1 MESFYGGRPG
11 NSFILAA
18 TFQTVA
24 QMVSAFRDGPSYE
37 DVKFD
42 EYVMIDGENSDKGK
56 LYRRGYDYTN
66 NETGGAIYI
75 GNITGPQ
82 GIPANIKMVDWNDQT
97 GQYTIGQLSLSN
109 GGLVEADNDHTTI
122 KYKYLNVNNNTHDT
136 NLALQI
142 PYPKFK
148 AQVSQEISTV
158 PNITIAP
165 ITGKPFQYTAT
176 FTFPNLKGDSV
187 TNIFVTTLNN
197 LDNNI
202 EVINLPENFPDN
214 EPFLCCIIEKNG
226 SGDLEYHYITKY
238 SIIESMSVNSSG
250 HLVYAL
256 PGGGTVESTNSVVPI
271 INGFNL
277 SADGR
282 LTINYQNAT
291 DIQTQSV
298 TPEQYLRWITGLK
311 IENNQLKV
319 VWNNEIDNTQQQ
331 STVTLPNNDESL
343 ITDII
348 CPENGS
354 VLYKRYLGIVNETPS
369 ENEIGFGKEYYQ
381 ENNKLYKRVY
391 DFRDMLE
398 QLKSY
403 MENMYGNF
411 YLPGDSIVSP
421 LDCSN
426 PQFYIYGNDPT
437 GGTQTGQFTLR
448 MEGQVKA
455 DRLLSQSVRSAQ
467 YSSSTSPVPFD
478 SLKLYKKNG
487 DLISPSGN
495 LAFLNLPIHWE
506 NGEHSNAVVGGSF
519 SFTVRR
525 GRLYFVREF
534 QLAADYTATGESVTV
549 RNQVWTLFKS
559 NYDMTK
565 SYFILRGSAIKLS

>member
-24 QMVSAFRDGPSYE
+24 QMVSAFQGGPSYE

-142 PYPKFK
+142 PYPTFT
-148 AQVSQEISTV
+148 AAVSQEISPV

-403 MENMYGNF
+403 MENTSGNF

-421 LDCSN
+421 LYCLS
-426 PQFYIYGNDPT
+426 PQFYIYGNNS
-437 GGTQTGQFTLR
+437 QTGQFTLR

-455 DRLLSQSVRSAQ
+455 DRLLSKSVRSAQ
-467 YSSSTSPVPFD
+467 YSFPTSPV
-478 SLKLYKKNG
+478 SLASFQLYDKDG
-487 DLISPSGN
+487 YLIDTTGN
-495 LAFLNLPIHWE
+495 LAFLKLPINFETGGH
-506 NGEHSNAVVGGSF
+506 NAAIEEGGSF
-519 SFTVRR
+519 SFSVRK
-525 GRLYFVREF
+525 GRLYFAREF
-534 QLAADYTATGESVTV
+534 KLAANYTAPGESVTV
-549 RNQVWTLFKS
+549 RSQVWTLFKS
-559 NYDMTK
+559 NYDSEK
-565 SYFILRGSAIKLS
+565 SFFVISGSAIKLS